1 MTDLAYLPATELSPL
16 IQTRQL
22 SPVELTK
29 HLLNRM
35 EKIDPIINSYITK
48 LNELALKQAKE
59 AENSIMQGQY
69 KGPLHGIPIGIKDN
83 FETKGIRTT
92 SGEKIF
98 ANYIPNKTATT
109 VKKLLGSGGI
119 MLGKL
124 NMHQLG
130 LGSTGINPTYGAV
143 RNPWNTHYMTGG
155 SSSGSAAALA
165 AGMATLATGTD
176 TWGSN
181 RIPAAMCG
189 VYGLKP
195 TIGLVSTYGIVPTT
209 LSMDDGGPFARSVS
223 DLALMLNS
231 MAGYDPKDPLSLNV
245 PFKDYTANLGKGIR
259 GLKIGIPTYYL
270 EGLEP
275 DIEKLFTH
283 AISTLKALGAEVRE
297 IVMPEL
303 SLATFSGYA
312 TATGEGAT
320 IHQQW
325 LQTHLQDYAADSR
338 ALLLSGSLLPTPKY
352 LRAQQARRRLTKAF
366 NEAFK
371 DVDTI
376 LGPTTP
382 ITTPAFSKNWVSQNL
397 EVVRNGL
404 PFTVPANLTG
414 IPSLCVPMGLDSK
427 GLPAGMQLI
436 GKHFSEQLLF
446 QMGYAW
452 ESTNPLS
459 YRTNHA
465 EVFNS

>member
-1 MTDLAYLPATELSPL
+1 MTDLAFLTANELGSL
-16 IQTRQL
+16 IKTRRL
-22 SPVELTK
+22 SPVELTN
-29 HLLNRM
+29 HILNRI
-35 EKIDPIINSYITK
+35 EKIDPVVNSYITK

-69 KGPLHGIPIGIKDN
+69 KGPLHGIPIGVKDN
-83 FETKGIRTT
+83 YETKGIRTT
-92 SGEKIF
+92 SGERIF

-109 VKKLLGSGGI
+109 VEKLLGSGGI

-130 LGSTGINPTYGAV
+130 LGSTGINPTYGAA
-143 RNPWNTHYMTGG
+143 RNPWNIHYMTGG

-165 AGMATLATGTD
+165 AGLATITTGTD

-181 RIPAAMCG
+181 RVPAAMCG

-223 DLALMLNS
+223 DVALMFNS
-231 MAGYDPKDPLSLNV
+231 MAGYDPKDPLSLNIPV
-245 PFKDYTANLGKGIR
+245 KDYTANLGKGIR

-275 DIEKLFTH
+275 DIEKLFNR
-283 AISTLKALGAEVRE
+283 AITTLKGLGAEITE
-297 IVMPEL
+297 LMIPEL
-303 SLATFSGYA
+303 SLATFSGYV

-320 IHQQW
+320 IHHEW
-325 LQTHLQDYAADSR
+325 LQTHLGDYAADSR

-352 LRAQQARRRLTKAF
+352 LRAQQARRRLTEAF

-371 DVDTI
+371 SVDAI

-382 ITTPAFSKNWVSQNL
+382 ITTPAFREDWVNQNL
-397 EVVRNGL
+397 EVVQNVL

-414 IPSLCVPMGLDSK
+414 IPSLSVPMGLDSK
-427 GLPAGMQLI
+427 GLPAGMQFM
-436 GKHFSEQLLF
+436 GNHFSERLLF
-446 QMGYAW
+446 QIGSAW

-459 YRTNHA
+459 FRTDVA
-465 EVFNS
+465 DITI